1 MDSAK
6 IHLQINAGKCIYDG
20 KMVKPDK
27 RKGKL
32 VLYKIYDNL
41 YNFQWIN
48 RENNE
53 IEDNLILTKSISLER
68 VEQCKTGRVYLLRNK
83 TRGEISF
90 YWMQDYDDSKD
101 EIFVKQFNS
110 IITNELANIDAGSK
124 PSNTNDYLS
133 ELSGLII
140 SQTRNMN
147 KDNTKKDIYFKD
159 IFKGEYFSKLLEI
172 PEALE
177 ELKIHMPEGYKTKE
191 DIIDVINSR
200 ALNPNLKALDM
211 SLPTH
216 LNFVLIS
223 LNLPPHEGEVN
234 DPMEYIVDALE
245 KKYTKEEN
253 N

>member
-110 IITNELANIDAGSK
+110 IITNELANSKKKNKKIKHIDIYVYEYILDEC
-124 PSNTNDYLS
+124 TYIY
-133 ELSGLII
+133 ELS
-140 SQTRNMN
+140 
-147 KDNTKKDIYFKD
+147 
-159 IFKGEYFSKLLEI
+159 
-172 PEALE
+172 
-177 ELKIHMPEGYKTKE
+177 
-191 DIIDVINSR
+191 VI
-200 ALNPNLKALDM
+200 A
-211 SLPTH
+211 
-216 LNFVLIS
+216 
-223 LNLPPHEGEVN
+223 
-234 DPMEYIVDALE
+234 
-245 KKYTKEEN
+245 
-253 N
+253 

>member
-53 IEDNLILTKSISLER
+53 IENYTHM
-68 VEQCKTGRVYLLRNK
+68 LLFYYFIFFV
-83 TRGEISF
+83 GEISF

-223 LNLPPHEGEVN
+223 L
-234 DPMEYIVDALE
+234 
-245 KKYTKEEN
+245 
-253 N
+253 

>member
-32 VLYKIYDNL
+32 VLYK
-41 YNFQWIN
+41 
-48 RENNE
+48 
-53 IEDNLILTKSISLER
+53 DNLILTKSISLER

-177 ELKIHMPEGYKTKE
+177 ELKM
-191 DIIDVINSR
+191 
-200 ALNPNLKALDM
+200 
-211 SLPTH
+211 
-216 LNFVLIS
+216 
-223 LNLPPHEGEVN
+223 
-234 DPMEYIVDALE
+234 
-245 KKYTKEEN
+245 
-253 N
+253 